1 MTPACYLDVSKEVMP
16 RSWRALEWKMDVS
29 VMDIFHGGFMNFHE
43 AWNARKVATR
53 LQDFESQITAQLS
66 NLQTDFDK
74 KLSHVNRGWDG
85 TVEAWDLEKKSRCH
99 DLSWQ
104 SNPQI
109 FIHTIQTAFK
119 NTSDSQV
126 YKFSQ
131 IYMFIQTSSWTP
143 ILPRMIACMPPWG
156 SWFFPFQELQPR
168 KALMGPLGLRA
179 WTRWLKTWTNWSTL
193 GFNLIQQHWSFR
205 YVASLQNTQY
215 IMMSYNKMK
224 FQDVWGCFRCPFF
237 SMVIDS

>member
-1 MTPACYLDVSKEVMP
+1 
-16 RSWRALEWKMDVS
+16 
-29 VMDIFHGGFMNFHE
+29 MDIFHGGFMNFHE

-131 IYMFIQTSSWTP
+131 FYMFIQTSSFSTP
-143 ILPRMIACMPPWG
+143 ILPRMIACMPPSG
-156 SWFFPFQELQPR
+156 VRSYFFPFQELQPR

-205 YVASLQNTQY
+205 YTSLFTEYEKIHHIWVIQNEVSGCLR
-215 IMMSYNKMK
+215 M
-224 FQDVWGCFRCPFF
+224 FQVSFF
-237 SMVIDS
+237 FHWS